1 MAINRCGFGGMRES
15 KGKEIFL
22 WLIRLRRR
30 YRVVGPSMRPLL
42 SAGDEV
48 LVDPQAY
55 RGESPRLGDIV
66 VARHPTQVGLQIIK
80 RVQAVR
86 EDGLYQLRGDNP
98 DPVQNSPCMVSAK
111 LILGRVTSRFAPA
124 S

>member
-1 MAINRCGFGGMRES
+1 MRES
-15 KGKEIFL
+15 QGKEIFL
-22 WLIRLRRR
+22 WLISLRQR
-30 YRVVGPSMRPLL
+30 YRVNGASMQPLL

-55 RGESPRLGDIV
+55 RRQPPRIGDIV
-66 VARHPTQVGLQIIK
+66 IAQHPTQAGLQIIK
-80 RVQAVR
+80 RIKAVH
-86 EDGLYQLRGDNP
+86 EDGRYQLQGDNP
-98 DPVQNSPCMVSAK
+98 DPAQDSPSRVPAE

>member
-1 MAINRCGFGGMRES
+1 MRES

-22 WLIRLRRR
+22 WLIRLRQRC
-30 YRVVGPSMRPLL
+30 RVTGASMRPLL

-55 RGESPRLGDIV
+55 RHQSPRIGDIV
-66 VARHPTQVGLQIIK
+66 IARHPTQAGLQIIK
-80 RVQAVR
+80 RIKAVR
-86 EDGLYQLRGDNP
+86 EDGRYKLQGDNP
-98 DPVQNSPCMVSAK
+98 DPTQNSPCRVSAK